1 MSQFTRKSWW
11 ALVLIFALTLSSVS
25 FVMVPAV
32 AHAIDEI
39 DEPTG
44 GGGGGGST
52 GFGDPDVPTGIARQS
67 LPEGSGR
74 GVMIGSA
81 RVAGDGGE
89 LSNPRMWRLQTL
101 VVLMRGFLFRF

>member
-25 FVMVPAV
+25 FVMIPTV
-32 AHAIDEI
+32 AHAIDVI
-39 DEPTG
+39 DEPAG
-44 GGGGGGST
+44 GGAGGTS

-67 LPEGSGR
+67 RPEGSGL
-74 GVMIGSA
+74 GVMVGSV

-101 VVLMRGFLFRF
+101 VMLMRGFLFRF